1 MEDAAI
7 VNLYWARDEGAIR
20 ETDAKYG
27 RYCYAIAYRI
37 LAGREDSDE
46 SVNDTYLAAWRT
58 MPPKRP
64 DSLGAY
70 LGRIVR
76 NISLGRLRRR
86 ESAKRGGGEASLC
99 LDELSECVA
108 SPDSVEERIEAAE
121 LAEALNRF
129 LGTLG
134 KTERDIFVCRYF
146 FAAPHGEIAERFGW
160 SEGRIRTRLCRT
172 RAKLRDFLAG
182 EGLI

>member
-99 LDELSECVA
+99 LDEL
-108 SPDSVEERIEAAE
+108 
-121 LAEALNRF
+121 
-129 LGTLG
+129 
-134 KTERDIFVCRYF
+134 
-146 FAAPHGEIAERFGW
+146 
-160 SEGRIRTRLCRT
+160 
-172 RAKLRDFLAG
+172 
-182 EGLI
+182 

>member
-7 VNLYWARDEGAIR
+7 VDLYWARDEGAIR

-108 SPDSVEERIEAAE
+108 SPDSVEARIEAAE

-134 KTERDIFVCRYF
+134 KTERDIFV
-146 FAAPHGEIAERFGW
+146 W

-172 RAKLRDFLAG
+172 RVKLRDFLAG

>member
-7 VNLYWARDEGAIR
+7 VDLYWARDEGAIR

-46 SVNDTYLAAWRT
+46 S
-58 MPPKRP
+58 
-64 DSLGAY
+64 
-70 LGRIVR
+70 
-76 NISLGRLRRR
+76 
-86 ESAKRGGGEASLC
+86 AKRGGGEAALC

-108 SPDSVEERIEAAE
+108 APSRVEERIEAAE

-146 FAAPHGEIAERFGW
+146 FAAPHREIAERFGW

>member
-1 MEDAAI
+1 M
-7 VNLYWARDEGAIR
+7 
-20 ETDAKYG
+20 
-27 RYCYAIAYRI
+27 
-37 LAGREDSDE
+37 
-46 SVNDTYLAAWRT
+46 
-58 MPPKRP
+58 
-64 DSLGAY
+64 
-70 LGRIVR
+70 
-76 NISLGRLRRR
+76 
-86 ESAKRGGGEASLC
+86 
-99 LDELSECVA
+99 
-108 SPDSVEERIEAAE
+108 EAAE